1 MVFAKWTQLCFPS
14 QTMAETQALESKN
27 AAIWAF
33 RRIGSLFYVFFFFLS
48 DGNNNTCYI
57 HLIRNSTLLTQ

>member
-33 RRIGSLFYVFFFFLS
+33 RRIGSLFYVFFCQMAIITPAVF
-48 DGNNNTCYI
+48 T
-57 HLIRNSTLLTQ
+57 